1 MTDRVRAER
10 ASRASFAAFALTGVS
25 FSTWASRIPQ
35 VQDALAL
42 TPKALGLVLLA
53 LAAGSVV
60 ALPLA
65 GIVVA
70 RIGAMRTVQVMAVI
84 NGLALVGIGFG
95 HTVGVLPVVIGLFF
109 FGFGQGAWDVA
120 INVHGASVERALTR
134 SIMAR
139 YHAGFSLGTVAG
151 ALLSAG
157 LLALGVPVWLHLLV
171 IGLAVVIV
179 TPLTVRDFLP
189 DPAPPAAEAGAP
201 RRHPLQSWTEPRT
214 LLIGLFV
221 LAFAFTEG
229 TANDWVAVALI
240 NDLHARE
247 AIGTLGFAAFLAA
260 MTLSR
265 WFGPRLQDRY
275 GRVPVI
281 RVVTVL
287 ALVGVIAFVT
297 TGHVGVAIA
306 ATLLWGL
313 GAGLGFPMGMSAAA
327 DDPQVAAGRVSVVSS
342 IGYTAFLAG
351 PPLIGFLGDHLSV
364 QRGLFVVPVL
374 LAVSLLISS
383 CVREYPPPGTVE
395 AGGEES
401 SR

>member
-1 MTDRVRAER
+1 MTDRVRAEL
-10 ASRASFAAFALTGVS
+10 ASRASFAAFTATGVS

-70 RIGAMRTVQVMAVI
+70 RIGSMRTVQIMAVI

-95 HTVGVLPVVIGLFF
+95 HTVGVLPVVIGLFC

-120 INVHGASVERALTR
+120 INVHGAAVERALTR

-151 ALLSAG
+151 ALLSAAM
-157 LLALGVPVWLHLLV
+157 LALSVPVWLHLCV
-171 IGLAVVIV
+171 IGLLVAIG
-179 TPLTVRDFLP
+179 TPLIVRKFLP
-189 DPAPPAAEAGAP
+189 DPAPAEPEAGTR
-201 RRHPLQSWTEPRT
+201 RRHPLQSWTEPKT

-240 NDLHARE
+240 NDLDAPGPV
-247 AIGTLGFAAFLAA
+247 GTLGFAAFLSA

-265 WFGPRLQDRY
+265 WFGTRIQDRY

-287 ALVGVIAFVT
+287 ALVGVVAFVT
-297 TGHVGVAIA
+297 TSHVPVAIA
-306 ATLLWGL
+306 ATVLWGL

-327 DDPQVAAGRVSVVSS
+327 DDPVAAAGRVSVVSS

-364 QRGLFVVPVL
+364 QRGLVVVPVL

-383 CVREYPPPGTVE
+383 CVREPEPPGISGATD
-395 AGGEES
+395 
-401 SR
+401 R